1 MARMLAWEAPTEL
14 ASRPTWDVWPA
25 DCVAEVTCMVWLWAV
40 LFSGGCFGARRHSD
54 WQPKGVCDNSI
65 FDETAGYWKLR
76 YACMDLGGWGR
87 LGVRLRQLLSCW
99 FCILQQPTAV
109 GPASQWLLRCVR
121 GKHCSF
127 AKSTAEVVQVNR
139 TVLMLIFMREKHC
152 SFAER
157 YC

>member
-65 FDETAGYWKLR
+65 FDETATGSYGMRAWISV
-76 YACMDLGGWGR
+76 GG
-87 LGVRLRQLLSCW
+87 
-99 FCILQQPTAV
+99 V
-109 GPASQWLLRCVR
+109 GLVCA
-121 GKHCSF
+121 
-127 AKSTAEVVQVNR
+127 
-139 TVLMLIFMREKHC
+139 
-152 SFAER
+152 
-157 YC
+157 